1 MDRPCQIPS
10 SIIEIL
16 AILGIILG
24 LQMYTAYTT
33 SICKYVWFAQV
44 AAKYLVHFSFIFVF
58 RFNFII

>member
-33 SICKYVWFAQV
+33 SICMYDLLK
-44 AAKYLVHFSFIFVF
+44 
-58 RFNFII
+58 